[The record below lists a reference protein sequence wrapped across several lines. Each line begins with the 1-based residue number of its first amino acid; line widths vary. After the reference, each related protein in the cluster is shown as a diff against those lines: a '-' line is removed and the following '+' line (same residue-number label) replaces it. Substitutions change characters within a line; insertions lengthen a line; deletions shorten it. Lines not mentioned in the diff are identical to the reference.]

1 MKPHLI
7 RYYILI
13 LLLVFSTASVWSET
27 PVIRFSPEAEH
38 AYKLIFQLRLREAG
52 RAIDEIKHS
61 DPDNYVVY
69 FLENYIDFFTLFIGE
84 NAADLKRLRNN
95 KDVRLNKINKTDI
108 SSPYYLYC
116 RAEINLQWALAR
128 LKFEE
133 YTRAFF
139 EVRSAFQDLQTNIRR
154 FPSFAANKKSMGVL
168 HAAIGTIPDE
178 YRWGV
183 SWIGG
188 MDGTIDQGV
197 RELEEVINYGR
208 RNKFLFKDEA
218 VVMYAFVMLHLNNDP
233 DRAWKIISESGIDPG
248 DSPLGCFAMS
258 NIAIR
263 TGRNDLAISYLT
275 NRPSGPRYLPF
286 YYLDFMLGS
295 AKLHRLDR
303 DANIYL
309 EVYTKNFKGRNY
321 IKEAYQKLAW
331 YDLVHGN
338 TGGYRDKMIK
348 VLKYG
353 QDQLD
358 EDKTALREAKTKVV
372 PNALLLRARLLYDG
386 GYLTR
391 AAKILNSANEAQFVN
406 DNERLEFNYRRGRLA
421 QSMGND
427 EEALRFYSITISKG
441 RNLPAYFACNAALN
455 TGIIYEGQRRF
466 DLARKNYNLCLSMS
480 PSEYKAS
487 LHQKA
492 KAGLNR
498 L

>member
-1 MKPHLI
+1 M
-7 RYYILI
+7 
-13 LLLVFSTASVWSET
+13 LLSMALATTSSAGT
-27 PVIRFSPEAEH
+27 PVIRFSPDAER
-38 AYKLIFQLRLREAG
+38 AYRLIFQLRLKEAEQ
-52 RAIDEIKHS
+52 AINDIRQA

-69 FLENYIDFFTLFIGE
+69 FLDNYIDFFTLFIGE
-84 NAADLKRLRNN
+84 NTADLKRLRNN
-95 KDVRLNKINKTDI
+95 KDARLNKINKTDV

-139 EVRSAFQDLQTNIRR
+139 EVRSAYQDLQTNIRR
-154 FPSFAANKKSMGVL
+154 FPTFAANKKSKGVL

-188 MDGTIDQGV
+188 MDGTIEQGI
-197 RELEEVINYGR
+197 RELEEVISYGR
-208 RNKFLFKDEA
+208 KNKFLFKDEA

-233 DRAWKIISESGIDPG
+233 DRAWKIISESDIDPA

-275 NRPSGPRYLPF
+275 RRPSGSRYLPF
-286 YYLDFMLGS
+286 YYLDFMQGT
-295 AKLHRLDR
+295 AKLHRLDH
-303 DANIYL
+303 DANMYL
-309 EVYTKNFKGRNY
+309 EVYIKNFKGRNY

-331 YDLVHGN
+331 YHLVQGN
-338 TGGYRDKMIK
+338 TGGYRVNMAN

-358 EDKTALREAKTKVV
+358 EDKTALREARNKVL

-391 AAKILNSANEAQFVN
+391 AAQVLNSANVAQLTN
-406 DNERLEFNYRRGRLA
+406 EDERLEFNYRRGRVA
-421 QSMGND
+421 QSMGKNAD
-427 EEALRFYSITISKG
+427 ALKFYALTIEKG
-441 RNLPAYFACNAALN
+441 RSLPAYFACNAALN
-455 TGIIYEGQRRF
+455 TGIIYEEQRKF
-466 DLARKNYNLCLSMS
+466 DLARKYYSLCLSMS
-480 PSEYKAS
+480 PSEYRAS